1 MELTA
6 IHQGQVL
13 VIAPQG
19 RLDSTTA
26 PAFEKQLL
34 EHLAGQSNLILDF
47 SGLDFISSAGLRVLL
62 LAAKRI
68 GRDDGRFLLC
78 EVSPPVL
85 EVLEISGFLGM
96 IEVVGSRGEA
106 LAEMSL

>member
-6 IHQGQVL
+6 THQGKAL

-26 PAFEKQLL
+26 PAFEKQLM
-34 EHLAGQSNLILDF
+34 EYLARQSNLILDF
-47 SGLDFISSAGLRVLL
+47 SALDFISSAGLRVLL
-62 LAAKRI
+62 MAAKRI
-68 GRDDGRFLLC
+68 GKDNGRFLLC
-78 EVSPPVL
+78 EVSQPVR

-96 IEVVGSRGEA
+96 IEVVGSRDEA
-106 LAEMSL
+106 LAGMPS

>member
-6 IHQGQVL
+6 IHQGPAL

-34 EHLAGQSNLILDF
+34 EHLASQSHLILDF

-78 EVSPPVL
+78 EVSPPVR

-96 IEVVGSRGEA
+96 IEVVGSRDEA
-106 LAEMSL
+106 LAEMSS

>member
-6 IHQGQVL
+6 IHQGPAL

-34 EHLAGQSNLILDF
+34 EHLAGKSNLILDF

-62 LAAKRI
+62 
-68 GRDDGRFLLC
+68 
-78 EVSPPVL
+78 
-85 EVLEISGFLGM
+85 
-96 IEVVGSRGEA
+96 
-106 LAEMSL
+106 